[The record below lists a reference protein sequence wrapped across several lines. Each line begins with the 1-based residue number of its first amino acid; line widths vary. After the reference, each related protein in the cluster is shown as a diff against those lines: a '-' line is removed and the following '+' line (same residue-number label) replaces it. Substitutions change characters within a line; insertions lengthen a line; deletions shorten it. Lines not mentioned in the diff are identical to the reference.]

1 MDNCIFCKIA
11 KGELPADIV
20 YETAD
25 LLAFRDIN
33 PQAPTHVLLIPKRH
47 FKFLDELQ
55 KDDKMLAG
63 ELLLAASEVAAK
75 LGVAGGY
82 KLLTNCGEEAGQV
95 VPHLHFHL
103 LAGKKFIP

>member
-1 MDNCIFCKIA
+1 MDDCVFCKIVR
-11 KGELPADIV
+11 GELPADVV

-33 PQAPTHVLLIPKRH
+33 PQAPTHVLLIPKKH
-47 FKFLDELQ
+47 FTFLDELQ
-55 KDDKMLAG
+55 RDDLKLAG

-75 LGVAGGY
+75 LGVAGAY
-82 KLLTNCGEEAGQV
+82 KLVTNCGEAAGQV

-103 LAGKKFIP
+103 LAGKKFAP

>member
-33 PQAPTHVLLIPKRH
+33 PQAPTHVLLIPKKH